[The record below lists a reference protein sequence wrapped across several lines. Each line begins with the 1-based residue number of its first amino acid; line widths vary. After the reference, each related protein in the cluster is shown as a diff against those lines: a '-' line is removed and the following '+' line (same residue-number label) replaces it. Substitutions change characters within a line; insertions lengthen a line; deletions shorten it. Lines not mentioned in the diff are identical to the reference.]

1 MATTATVA
9 AGEQELVC
17 CTCQGQFSTR
27 LAVARH
33 SSRAS
38 QHESALPLW
47 IGACLSYSSAHQA
60 QGCCGGVIGS
70 DDERIL
76 RDAVCALVASD
87 SGMPAAEQAHN
98 IFSCPLPASMHG
110 SVCTEFSDQVLVL
123 LRFRSDSTAP
133 RGLQLRL

>member
-1 MATTATVA
+1 M
-9 AGEQELVC
+9 
-17 CTCQGQFSTR
+17 
-27 LAVARH
+27 
-33 SSRAS
+33 
-38 QHESALPLW
+38 
-47 IGACLSYSSAHQA
+47 
-60 QGCCGGVIGS
+60 IGS

-87 SGMPAAEQAHN
+87 SGMPSAEQANN

-110 SVCTEFSDQVLVL
+110 SVCTEFSNQVLVL